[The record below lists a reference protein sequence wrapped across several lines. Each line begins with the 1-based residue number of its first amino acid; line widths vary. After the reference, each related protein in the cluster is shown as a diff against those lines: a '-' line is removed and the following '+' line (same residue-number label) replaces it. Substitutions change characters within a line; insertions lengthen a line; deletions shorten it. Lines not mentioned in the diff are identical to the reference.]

1 MSPSSAN
8 ANFDSMLL
16 DLFRVELEN
25 HTRVLENGLVSVESE
40 QTPERIEPLM
50 RAAHSIKGAAR
61 IVGLSAAVSLAHAM
75 EDILSAAQQ
84 GKLILTADHV
94 DLLLKGND
102 AYMSMSRIDTAA
114 IPGWLEEREVSLDQM
129 ARTLRDT
136 LTKPVVSPSPACPS
150 PPLPTGIP
158 ERGHDAASCIRSAAD
173 QPAAAA
179 SPPEMR
185 KRPRPAKG
193 EGGLV
198 RVMTEHL
205 DRLMGLAGECLVQAQ
220 SIKAFYPA
228 LLKIRKGFPALT
240 SGLENLLQSLDEEA
254 DPDACTRLRNG
265 LLGIEK
271 IHSLTTGHT
280 VDFELSSRRLENLA
294 HRLYGEV
301 VASRMQPFSDG
312 MHGFSRLVRDLAKD
326 LGKKV
331 RFEVLGGGTPVDR
344 DILEKL
350 EAPLSHLIRN
360 ALDHGL
366 ETTAEREQ
374 AGKPQEGK
382 LTVEARHMA
391 GMLNIAIRDD
401 GRGISV
407 ERLRVKVVEKGLVN
421 PDMAVSLTKA
431 ELMEFLFL
439 PGFSTAAKVTEV
451 SGRGVGLDVV
461 FSMVQE
467 VGGSVRVESEEG
479 EGTRFLLLLPLTLS
493 VLRTLLIEIDA
504 EKYAMPLT
512 RIDRI
517 LRVSHTD
524 LHVVEDRQFHTLDG
538 ENIGIVDARQLF
550 QIPDHRSGSGLC
562 HLLVFSDRIN
572 RFGLV
577 VDSFLGQQDLVVHPL
592 DPRLGKIGNIS
603 AGAILEDGSPVLI
616 LDVDDLIRSIDQLLT
631 HGRLR
636 KVGRWGHDAASCPQ
650 RATGRKRILVVDDS
664 LTVRE
669 VERKLLETQGY
680 EVTVAV
686 DGMDGW
692 NNLQGG
698 TFDLIVSDI
707 DMPRMNGIDLVRK
720 IKADPIFKS
729 LPIMIVSYKDRE
741 EDRLRGLEAGANYY
755 LTKSSFHDETLLR
768 AVRDLIGES

>member
-1 MSPSSAN
+1 MSPSSPN
-8 ANFDSMLL
+8 ASYDPMLL

-25 HTRVLENGLVSVESE
+25 HTRVLENGLVSAESE
-40 QTPERIEPLM
+40 QSPERIEPLM

-102 AYMSMSRIDTAA
+102 VYISMSRIETAA
-114 IPGWLEEREVSLDQM
+114 IPGWLAEREASLDQM

-136 LTKPVVSPSPACPS
+136 LTAPVVSPSPAA
-150 PPLPTGIP
+150 GIG
-158 ERGHDAASCIRSAAD
+158 GHDAASCPPI
-173 QPAAAA
+173 PVAA
-179 SPPEMR
+179 SSPPREEETAPIKRATPPE
-185 KRPRPAKG
+185 KG

-240 SGLENLLQSLDEEA
+240 SGLENLLQSLDAEA
-254 DPDACTRLRNG
+254 HPDTYTRLRDG

-312 MHGFSRLVRDLAKD
+312 THGFSRLVRDLARE

-331 RFEVLGGGTPVDR
+331 RFEVLGPATPVDR

-350 EAPLSHLIRN
+350 EAPLTHLIRN

-366 ETTAEREQ
+366 ETPAEREQ
-374 AGKPQEGK
+374 AGKPPEGK
-382 LTVEARHMA
+382 LTVEARHVA
-391 GMLNIAIRDD
+391 GMLNITVRDN
-401 GRGISV
+401 GRGISA
-407 ERLRVKVVEKGLVN
+407 ERLREKVVEKGLVN
-421 PDMAVSLTKA
+421 SDMAGSLTKA
-431 ELMEFLFL
+431 ELLEFLFL
-439 PGFSTAAKVTEV
+439 PGFSTAGKVTEL
-451 SGRGVGLDVV
+451 SGRGVGLDIV
-461 FSMVQE
+461 FSMARE
-467 VGGSVRVESEEG
+467 VGGSVRAESEEG

-493 VLRTLLIEIDA
+493 VLRTLLIEIDT

-517 LRVSHTD
+517 LRIAHTE
-524 LHVVEDRQFHTLDG
+524 LHVVEDRQFYALDG

-550 QIPDHRSGSGLC
+550 RIPDHRNAPGFC

-577 VDSFLGQQDLVVHPL
+577 VDRFLGQQDLVVHPL
-592 DPRLGKIGNIS
+592 DPRLGKVSNIG

-616 LDVDDLIRSIDQLLT
+616 LDVDDLVRSIDHLLT
-631 HGRLR
+631 HDRIR
-636 KVGRWGHDAASCPQ
+636 KVGPAHEE
-650 RATGRKRILVVDDS
+650 RATGRKRVLVVDDS

-698 TFDLIVSDI
+698 AFDLVVSDI
-707 DMPRMNGIDLVRK
+707 DMPRLNGIELVRK
-720 IKADPIFKS
+720 IKGDPLFKAI
-729 LPIMIVSYKDRE
+729 PVMIVSYKDRE